1 MTLVEARDLE
11 YAYVPGKPVVRG
23 VSLSLAQGSMA
34 AIIGSNGCG
43 KSTVIRLLAG
53 LLPPQGGEVRYGG
66 RLLAAIDRKEFARQ
80 VAYVPQNTSRAFPF
94 TALEVVLTG
103 RSPYLTRFQL
113 ESAADVGRAM
123 DALAKV
129 GVPHL
134 AERRVTELSGG
145 ERQLVS
151 VARALAQ
158 EPACVLLDEPSSSL
172 DLKHRA
178 ALIRTLCRLRDQS
191 GLTVLMVTHDLTLL
205 DPGFDTVFAMRGG
218 VMAATG
224 APEEVLRDAVL
235 AEIYDDTHVRARR
248 IEGRTCV
255 WSDMEEHPRT
265 GLPR

>member
-1 MTLVEARDLE
+1 MILVEARDIDF
-11 YAYVPGKPVVRG
+11 AYLPGRPVLRG
-23 VSLSLAQGSMA
+23 VSLELRQGSMA

-43 KSTVIRLLAG
+43 KSTVIRVLAG
-53 LLPPQGGEVRYGG
+53 LLPAQNGVVLHEGKALG
-66 RLLAAIDRKEFARQ
+66 AIDRKDFARR
-80 VAYVPQNTSRAFPF
+80 VAYVPQTTSRAFPF

-113 ESAADVGRAM
+113 ESGADVDKAIQ
-123 DALAKV
+123 ALTTV

-158 EPACVLLDEPSSSL
+158 EPACLLLDEPSSSL

-178 ALIRTLCRLRDQS
+178 ALIRTLCRLRDER

-205 DPGFDTVFAMRGG
+205 DPGFDTVFAMRCGS
-218 VMAATG
+218 VAAAG
-224 APEEVLRDAVL
+224 RPDEVLCDALL

-248 IEGRTCV
+248 IDGRTCV
-255 WSDMEEHPRT
+255 WSEVQP
-265 GLPR
+265 

>member
-1 MTLVEARDLE
+1 MILLEARDLE
-11 YAYVPGKPVVRG
+11 FAYVAGKPVVRG
-23 VSLSLAQGSMA
+23 VSLALQQGSMA

-43 KSTVIRLLAG
+43 KSTVVRMLAG
-53 LLPPQGGEVRYGG
+53 LLPAQHGEVRYAGT
-66 RLLAAIDRKEFARQ
+66 LLTAIDRQQFARQ

-113 ESAADVGRAM
+113 ESAADIARALQ
-123 DALAKV
+123 ALETV

-158 EPACVLLDEPSSSL
+158 EPQCLLLDEPSSSL

-178 ALIRTLCRLRDQS
+178 TLIRTLCRLRQQQ

-205 DPGFDTVFAMRGG
+205 DPGFDTIFAMRCGAI
-218 VMAATG
+218 AAAG
-224 APEEVLRDAVL
+224 APQDVLRDAVL
-235 AEIYDDTHVRARR
+235 AEIYDDSHVRARR
-248 IEGRTCV
+248 LDGRTCV
-255 WSDMEEHPRT
+255 WSEIET
-265 GLPR
+265 GMQP